1 MSVEVTTIIP
11 VYNGANYLR
20 HTLNSLAKQTR
31 PPDRVIVID
40 DCSTDNTCDLVRNYQ
55 PIQCD
60 LIQNEKNLGLFPN
73 MNRSL
78 EFASETNYLHL
89 LHADD
94 IVQPPFLHDLVSIL
108 EKDPR
113 LSLVS
118 ILEKDPRLSFAYSNF
133 EWIDENGQPIEKLP
147 SLHTPFTQMSRKKFL
162 IQQCELNTIACG
174 SLLLK
179 TNCQT
184 IPLRFRDNYR
194 HVADVIFHAELALI
208 APTIWKTERK
218 LSQIRQHDGNATLS
232 NKKNIHSWVIDE
244 WRAMKLILE
253 MIPENTVSRAIRR
266 QKLKC
271 LFAARSIVKQQNV
284 RAADSKYADQI
295 RTESP
300 KTHLSLAFCA
310 GTMGS
315 QTMPPRSIFRK
326 TMLVFL

>member
-1 MSVEVTTIIP
+1 
-11 VYNGANYLR
+11 
-20 HTLNSLAKQTR
+20 
-31 PPDRVIVID
+31 
-40 DCSTDNTCDLVRNYQ
+40 
-55 PIQCD
+55 
-60 LIQNEKNLGLFPN
+60 

-94 IVQPPFLHDLVSIL
+94 LVQPPFLHDLVSIL
-108 EKDPR
+108 EK
-113 LSLVS
+113 
-118 ILEKDPRLSFAYSNF
+118 EPRLSFAYSNF
-133 EWIDENGQPIEKLP
+133 EWIDENGQPIEKVASPP
-147 SLHTPFTQMSRKKFL
+147 SHTPFTQMSRKKFL

-184 IPLRFRDNYR
+184 IPLRFRDNYH

-208 APTIWKTERK
+208 APTIWKTARK

-284 RAADSKYADQI
+284 RAADPKYADQI
-295 RTESP
+295 RTEVRKHISP
-300 KTHLSLAFCA
+300 WHFALGQWAVRLCRPA
-310 GTMGS
+310 
-315 QTMPPRSIFRK
+315 
-326 TMLVFL
+326 